1 MKNDWQVLQRIIRER
16 KTEKVFGDPESPV
29 EFSPETL
36 AEFDSV
42 VWQSLMD
49 AGWAPFHYDR
59 KQAGM
64 AEPWRVYWLDYRS
77 CRNLA
82 MQVEQLIPDLK
93 PGNKLA
99 SMLSA
104 CGGVA
109 LFTWLPQ
116 LLEDEKIV
124 TPSKLQQINNEHLAA
139 TSAAVQNFLLLCTA
153 AGLCTYWGSGTVFG
167 QHLFKPLGI
176 GSNGQ
181 IERLLG
187 AVFVNYPV
195 TGDQSVTFASGA
207 QREKRSVPAA
217 WLRRIEFGKKWDS

>member
-1 MKNDWQVLQRIIRER
+1 MENDWQVLRRIIRDR
-16 KTEKVFGDPESPV
+16 KTEKVFADPESPI

-36 AEFDSV
+36 AELDPV

-59 KQAGM
+59 KQAGL

-77 CRNLA
+77 CRKLA
-82 MQVEQLIPDLK
+82 LQVEQLIPDLK

-116 LLEDEKIV
+116 LLDEEKLV
-124 TPSKLQQINNEHLAA
+124 SPSKLQQMNNEHLAA
-139 TSAAVQNFLLLCTA
+139 TSANVENFLLLCTA
-153 AGLCTYWGSGTVFG
+153 AGMGTYWGSGTVFE
-167 QHLFKPLGI
+167 QHLFRPLGI
-176 GSNGQ
+176 GNDNVS
-181 IERLLG
+181 ERLLA

-195 TGDQSVTFASGA
+195 TEDQTVTFASGA
-207 QREKRSVPAA
+207 QREKRSANVT
-217 WLRRIEFGKKWDS
+217 WLRRIGFGD